1 MRRKNILIIVL
12 AIIASACQTTSRTK
26 EISLGTSINLY
37 GDAKEIGVDLYRP
50 SKMYILDN
58 HLIIFDDVKKNI
70 FKIFSIPS
78 MEYRYSYGHIGE
90 GPKEFRNI
98 SKDCINITD
107 GIEIL
112 QSNKL
117 YKYFLTDST
126 FIKDN
131 SQLILTSI
139 SPINNFC
146 RINDSLYIFNNSIS
160 KENTHE
166 FASLNVAT
174 AEETRFGKID
184 NSEIQIKNNDIEV
197 SKYLSKA
204 ICHSN
209 DARRFAA
216 FYYHRPIF
224 KIYNDQQE
232 LLQTVTLND
241 HIHQGFNP
249 ELIYFTEPFATDQHI
264 YVMWICKSKKDVGMD
279 LEGYRPDILVFNWE
293 GQLVNRFT
301 LNKPVITFAVVEKT
315 QKLYAVSFMD
325 TDLNK
330 IYEYSLPTSSTNN
343 QTSSLIYN
351 NFYTLSPLTNYHF
364 SSKEECNN
372 EQEEE
377 GYLINRNYLSTGK
390 LKKEGIYAALGS
402 IKINYYQAKKDSCN
416 LKKKIEKILNHIY
429 HKASVTQI
437 DTLQIGEK
445 QAIRIFHTIQAK
457 DFNGKESPMY
467 FNTYLFS
474 QKKSV
479 VELSVCLESNHLPE
493 NWSKV
498 TPDIEK
504 MIRSFSAK
512 ESERKAPEER

>member
-1 MRRKNILIIVL
+1 MKRKNILIIAL
-12 AIIASACQTTSRTK
+12 AIIASACQTTSKTK

-58 HLIIFDDVKKNI
+58 HLIIFDDVKKDI

-78 MEYRYSYGHIGE
+78 IEYRYSYGHIGE
-90 GPKEFRNI
+90 GPEEFRNI

-112 QSNKL
+112 QSHKL
-117 YKYFLTDST
+117 HKYFLTDST

-131 SQLILTSI
+131 SQLILTSV

-174 AEETRFGKID
+174 AEDTRFGKID
-184 NSEIQIKNNDIEV
+184 NNEIQTKNNDIEV

-209 DARRFAA
+209 DTKRFAA
-216 FYYHRPIF
+216 FYYHRPVF

-325 TDLNK
+325 TDLDK
-330 IYEYSLPTSSTNN
+330 IYEYSLPASSTDD
-343 QTSSLIYN
+343 QTNSLIEN
-351 NFYTLSPLTNYHF
+351 NFYTVSPLADYHF
-364 SSKEECNN
+364 LSKEECNN

-377 GYLINRNYLSTGK
+377 GYWVNRNYLSTGK

-402 IKINYYQAKKDSCN
+402 MKINYYQAKEDSCN
-416 LKKKIEKILNHIY
+416 LEKKIEKILNHICR
-429 HKASVTQI
+429 KTSATQI

-445 QAIRIFHTIQAK
+445 ETIRIFHSIQAK
-457 DFNGKESPMY
+457 DFNGKESTMY
-467 FNTYLFS
+467 FNTHLFL
-474 QKKSV
+474 QGGGV
-479 VELSVCLESNHLPE
+479 VELSACLEGSHLPE
-493 NWSKV
+493 AWDTL
-498 TPDIEK
+498 TPGIEK
-504 MIRSFSAK
+504 MIRSFSVK
-512 ESERKAPEER
+512 EPERKTPEER